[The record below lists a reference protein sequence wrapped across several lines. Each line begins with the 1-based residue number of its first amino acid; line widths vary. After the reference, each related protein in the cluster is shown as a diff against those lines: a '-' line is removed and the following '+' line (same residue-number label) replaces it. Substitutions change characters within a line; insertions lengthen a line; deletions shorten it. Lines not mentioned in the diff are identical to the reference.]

1 MGQGEKIL
9 NLLTFR
15 NSDSLNNASG
25 EAYSQIPAEE
35 TENRRTFG
43 FKSKPKSLS
52 RPMAA
57 EPFRKTL
64 AGNYMANNMNAG
76 INSPKKEADNSP
88 KKKPV
93 FGKNNQNVQQ
103 NQIISGYFIK
113 EKSYKEMVIARI
125 NNFLCGV
132 LTLLVLVC
140 LVSYYY
146 VINGEITLNQIRKET
161 LAINYEN
168 EDMQH
173 KLDILQSFSNVDKQV
188 TKTKILQTAKQ
199 VMELSAANLP
209 NVKYENKNASPAP
222 GWSMGY

>member
-1 MGQGEKIL
+1 MGRQGEKIL
-9 NLLTFR
+9 SLLTFKNSNIQDNMRETSSR
-15 NSDSLNNASG
+15 NLRDSYRTSGARLGSRAGMNSSITNPISNNSVKN
-25 EAYSQIPAEE
+25 EKIS
-35 TENRRTFG
+35 EN
-43 FKSKPKSLS
+43 
-52 RPMAA
+52 
-57 EPFRKTL
+57 
-64 AGNYMANNMNAG
+64 
-76 INSPKKEADNSP
+76 KKQDNR
-88 KKKPV
+88 
-93 FGKNNQNVQQ
+93 NVQQ

-132 LTLLVLVC
+132 LSLLVLVC

-146 VINGEITLNQIRKET
+146 VINGEIQLNQIRKET

-173 KLDILQSFSNVDKQV
+173 RLDILQSFSNLDKQV
-188 TKTKILQTAKQ
+188 TRTKILQTAKQ

-209 NVKYENKNASPAP
+209 NVNYENKNASPVP

>member
-1 MGQGEKIL
+1 MGKQGEKIL
-9 NLLTFR
+9 SLLTFK
-15 NSDSLNNASG
+15 NSNIQDALEENKADNMQGSYRLSGVKSNLRDNRSPVTNSISRTAANSKENDKLLDSKK
-25 EAYSQIPAEE
+25 QD
-35 TENRRTFG
+35 TEN
-43 FKSKPKSLS
+43 L
-52 RPMAA
+52 
-57 EPFRKTL
+57 
-64 AGNYMANNMNAG
+64 
-76 INSPKKEADNSP
+76 
-88 KKKPV
+88 
-93 FGKNNQNVQQ
+93 QQ

-132 LTLLVLVC
+132 LALLVMVC

-146 VINGEITLNQIRKET
+146 VINGEIQLNQIRKET

-173 KLDILQSFSNVDKQV
+173 KLDILQSFSNVDRQV
-188 TKTKILQTAKQ
+188 TKTRILQTAKQ

-209 NVKYENKNASPAP
+209 NVKYENKNTSPAP

>member
-1 MGQGEKIL
+1 
-9 NLLTFR
+9 
-15 NSDSLNNASG
+15 
-25 EAYSQIPAEE
+25 
-35 TENRRTFG
+35 
-43 FKSKPKSLS
+43 
-52 RPMAA
+52 
-57 EPFRKTL
+57 
-64 AGNYMANNMNAG
+64 
-76 INSPKKEADNSP
+76 
-88 KKKPV
+88 
-93 FGKNNQNVQQ
+93 
-103 NQIISGYFIK
+103 
-113 EKSYKEMVIARI
+113 MVIARI

-146 VINGEITLNQIRKET
+146 VINGEIQLNQIRKET

-188 TKTKILQTAKQ
+188 TRTKILQTAKQ

>member
-1 MGQGEKIL
+1 MGKQGEKIL
-9 NLLTFR
+9 SLLTFKNSNIQDNMRETSSR
-15 NSDSLNNASG
+15 NLRDSYRTSGARLGSRAGMKSSITNPVSNNSVKN
-25 EAYSQIPAEE
+25 EKIS
-35 TENRRTFG
+35 EN
-43 FKSKPKSLS
+43 
-52 RPMAA
+52 
-57 EPFRKTL
+57 
-64 AGNYMANNMNAG
+64 
-76 INSPKKEADNSP
+76 KKQDNR
-88 KKKPV
+88 
-93 FGKNNQNVQQ
+93 NVQQ

-132 LTLLVLVC
+132 LSLLVLVC

-146 VINGEITLNQIRKET
+146 VINGEIQLNQIRKET

-209 NVKYENKNASPAP
+209 NVKDGHSFVSEVQNEIRSQRFFETCVHDCVTKGRITHNIQRF
-222 GWSMGY
+222 

>member
-1 MGQGEKIL
+1 MGKQGEKIL
-9 NLLTFR
+9 SLLTFKNSNIQDNMRETSSR
-15 NSDSLNNASG
+15 NLRDSYRTSGARLASRAGMKSSITNPVSNNSVKN
-25 EAYSQIPAEE
+25 EKIS
-35 TENRRTFG
+35 EN
-43 FKSKPKSLS
+43 
-52 RPMAA
+52 
-57 EPFRKTL
+57 
-64 AGNYMANNMNAG
+64 
-76 INSPKKEADNSP
+76 KKQDNR
-88 KKKPV
+88 
-93 FGKNNQNVQQ
+93 NVQQ

-132 LTLLVLVC
+132 LSLLVLVC

-146 VINGEITLNQIRKET
+146 VINGEIQLNQIRKET

-173 KLDILQSFSNVDKQV
+173 RLDILQSFSNVDKQV

-209 NVKYENKNASPAP
+209 NVNYENKNASPVP

>member
-1 MGQGEKIL
+1 MGKQGEKIL
-9 NLLTFR
+9 SLLTFK
-15 NSDSLNNASG
+15 NSNI
-25 EAYSQIPAEE
+25 Q
-35 TENRRTFG
+35 
-43 FKSKPKSLS
+43 
-52 RPMAA
+52 
-57 EPFRKTL
+57 
-64 AGNYMANNMNAG
+64 NNMRETSSRNLRDSYRTSGARLGSRAG
-76 INSPKKEADNSP
+76 MKSSITNPVSNNSVKNEKISENKKQDNR
-88 KKKPV
+88 
-93 FGKNNQNVQQ
+93 NVQQ

-132 LTLLVLVC
+132 LSLLVLVC

-146 VINGEITLNQIRKET
+146 VINGEIQLNQIRKET

-173 KLDILQSFSNVDKQV
+173 RLDILQSFSNVDKQV

-209 NVKYENKNASPAP
+209 NVNYENKNASPVP

>member
-1 MGQGEKIL
+1 MGRQGEKIL
-9 NLLTFR
+9 SLLTFKNSNIQDTMQETSPR
-15 NSDSLNNASG
+15 NQRSSYRASGMNAS
-25 EAYSQIPAEE
+25 SIPGKSPISNPVS
-35 TENRRTFG
+35 NRIAG
-43 FKSKPKSLS
+43 DKIS
-52 RPMAA
+52 RNKKQDN
-57 EPFRKTL
+57 R
-64 AGNYMANNMNAG
+64 NA
-76 INSPKKEADNSP
+76 
-88 KKKPV
+88 
-93 FGKNNQNVQQ
+93 QQ

-146 VINGEITLNQIRKET
+146 VINGEIQLNQIRKET

-188 TKTKILQTAKQ
+188 TRTKILQTAKQ
-199 VMELSAANLP
+199 VMELSASNLP
-209 NVKYENKNASPAP
+209 NVKYENKNTSPAP

>member
-1 MGQGEKIL
+1 MS
-9 NLLTFR
+9 LLTFKDS
-15 NSDSLNNASG
+15 NIQEHGADSLSKVSA
-25 EAYSQIPAEE
+25 PAG
-35 TENRRTFG
+35 RTLG
-43 FKSKPKSLS
+43 FKFGAKSSVTSPIKDPINNSKAFAKK
-52 RPMAA
+52 
-57 EPFRKTL
+57 F
-64 AGNYMANNMNAG
+64 NNH
-76 INSPKKEADNSP
+76 S
-88 KKKPV
+88 
-93 FGKNNQNVQQ
+93 VQQ

-132 LTLLVLVC
+132 LALLVMVC

-146 VINGEITLNQIRKET
+146 VINGEIQLNQIRKET

-188 TKTKILQTAKQ
+188 ARTKILQTAKQ

-209 NVKYENKNASPAP
+209 NVNYENKNVSPVP

>member
-1 MGQGEKIL
+1 MGRQGEKIL
-9 NLLTFR
+9 SLLTFKNSNIQDTMQETSPR
-15 NSDSLNNASG
+15 NQRSSYRASGMNAS
-25 EAYSQIPAEE
+25 SIP
-35 TENRRTFG
+35 G
-43 FKSKPKSLS
+43 KSLISNPVSGPAAGDKIS
-52 RPMAA
+52 RNKKQDN
-57 EPFRKTL
+57 R
-64 AGNYMANNMNAG
+64 NA
-76 INSPKKEADNSP
+76 
-88 KKKPV
+88 
-93 FGKNNQNVQQ
+93 QQ

-146 VINGEITLNQIRKET
+146 VINGEIQLNQIRKET

-188 TKTKILQTAKQ
+188 TRTKILQTAKQ

-209 NVKYENKNASPAP
+209 NVKYENKNTSPAP

>member
-1 MGQGEKIL
+1 MGRQGEKIL
-9 NLLTFR
+9 SLLTFKNSNIQDTMQETSPR
-15 NSDSLNNASG
+15 NQRSSYRASGMNASSIPG
-25 EAYSQIPAEE
+25 KSPISNPVSNQIAGDKISRNKKQD
-35 TENRRTFG
+35 NR
-43 FKSKPKSLS
+43 
-52 RPMAA
+52 
-57 EPFRKTL
+57 
-64 AGNYMANNMNAG
+64 NA
-76 INSPKKEADNSP
+76 
-88 KKKPV
+88 
-93 FGKNNQNVQQ
+93 QQ

-146 VINGEITLNQIRKET
+146 VINGEIQLNQIRKET

-188 TKTKILQTAKQ
+188 TRTKILQTAKQ

-209 NVKYENKNASPAP
+209 NVKYENKNTSPAP

>member
-1 MGQGEKIL
+1 MGRQGEKIL
-9 NLLTFR
+9 SLLTFKNSNIQDAMQETPSR
-15 NSDSLNNASG
+15 NQRGSYRSSG
-25 EAYSQIPAEE
+25 
-35 TENRRTFG
+35 
-43 FKSKPKSLS
+43 
-52 RPMAA
+52 
-57 EPFRKTL
+57 
-64 AGNYMANNMNAG
+64 MNA
-76 INSPKKEADNSP
+76 NSALGKSPVTSPVAGTAAGDKISSNKKQDSR
-88 KKKPV
+88 
-93 FGKNNQNVQQ
+93 NVQQ

-132 LTLLVLVC
+132 LALLVMVC

-146 VINGEITLNQIRKET
+146 VINGEIQLNQIRKET

-188 TKTKILQTAKQ
+188 ARTKILQTAKQ
-199 VMELSAANLP
+199 VMELSAANVP
-209 NVKYENKNASPAP
+209 SIKYENKNTPPAP